1 MLLSLPGVEGEAG
14 QASVRASI
22 SSLFSWGQASD
33 RAPGEGGQDE
43 GYDGEGGEREGA
55 LVRLGCSLKWVA
67 WGVQCLMGMRD
78 RQTCVLSR
86 V

>member
-43 GYDGEGGEREGA
+43 GYDGEGGERECEGGEGEGTWD
-55 LVRLGCSLKWVA
+55 RSFSSMN
-67 WGVQCLMGMRD
+67 LMP
-78 RQTCVLSR
+78 
-86 V
+86 